1 MKTKQEMQKEMDK
14 HWAEARRLD
23 CLPPQARVSAE
34 DFAAYDDTGA
44 WRTAKTAASQH
55 RQQSDVLR
63 SQIEA

>member
-1 MKTKQEMQKEMDK
+1 MKTKKEMQAEYER
-14 HWAEARRLD
+14 HLTEARRLD
-23 CLPPQARVSAE
+23 CLPPAARVSAE

-63 SQIEA
+63 AQIEA